1 MSVTT
6 TKTVNLAQL
15 DEETGGGGLH
25 CTTVGDTCE
34 IVSLD
39 GVSDADLEAAV
50 NTHVAGPEDTR
61 TVEEKLAQSG
71 LNLAELSAA
80 LGL

>member
-6 TKTVNLAQL
+6 DKTINLAEL

-25 CTTVGDTCE
+25 CTSMDGACE
-34 IVSLD
+34 ITSLD
-39 GVSDADLEAAV
+39 GVSDADLQIAV
-50 NTHVAGPEDTR
+50 DAHVAGPEDTR
-61 TVEEKLAQSG
+61 TVDEKLAQAG
-71 LNLAELSAA
+71 LTVSELRSA

>member
-1 MSVTT
+1 MSVDT
-6 TKTVNLAQL
+6 TKTINLAQL

-25 CTTVGDTCE
+25 RTTVGDTCE

-39 GVSDADLEAAV
+39 GVSDADLQTAIDA
-50 NTHVAGPEDTR
+50 HVAGPDDTR
-61 TVEEKLAQSG
+61 TVDEKLAQAG
-71 LNLAELSAA
+71 LTVDELRSA

>member
-6 TKTVNLAQL
+6 NKTINLAEL

-25 CTTVGDTCE
+25 CTSMDGACE
-34 IVSLD
+34 ITSLD
-39 GVSDADLEAAV
+39 GVSDADLQIAV
-50 NTHVAGPEDTR
+50 DAHVAGPEDTR
-61 TVEEKLAQSG
+61 TVDEKLAQAG
-71 LNLAELSAA
+71 LTIAELSTA